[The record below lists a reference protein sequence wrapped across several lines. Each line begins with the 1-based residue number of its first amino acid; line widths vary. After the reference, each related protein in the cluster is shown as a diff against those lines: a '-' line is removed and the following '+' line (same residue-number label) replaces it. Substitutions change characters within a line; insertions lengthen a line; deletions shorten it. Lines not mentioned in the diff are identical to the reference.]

1 MNNLCLISFAL
12 LLLWPTRSVA
22 QAVVDSSKI
31 DYYRLLELNVENLF
45 DTAHDVGKDD
55 LEFTPRRARRWTPSR
70 YRRKLQRIGKI
81 IAAAGDKQPIELI
94 ALCEVENDSVLTHL
108 TKRYPLR
115 PIGYEYVMTHSEDQ
129 RGIDVALVYHPM
141 RFQHLGHQSIR
152 VFPRPQQRPTRD
164 VLHTWGIVPTGD
176 TLHVFVAHLPSKRGG
191 AVETEPYRIAVA
203 ERIRQVADSLLT
215 LNPQTKIIITGD
227 FNDTPTSATLREG
240 LRVETT
246 DSGIDSKPFSSLYLL
261 STNLHVEPG
270 IRGTYKF
277 QGRWEQI
284 DHMVVSGALLQPQ
297 NGLYTNSTGCQIL
310 ALPFMLKPDQADG
323 GVAPFRSF
331 LGPRYIDG
339 FTDHLPLLLTMQ
351 LQWSE

>member
-1 MNNLCLISFAL
+1 MNSPRFIGFVL
-12 LLLWPTRSVA
+12 LLLCPILAVA
-22 QAVVDSSKI
+22 QPAVESSRI

-55 LEFTPRRARRWTPSR
+55 LEFTIRGARRWTPSR
-70 YRRKLQRIGKI
+70 YRRKLQRISKI

-141 RFQHLGHQSIR
+141 RFQHLGHRSIR
-152 VFPRPQQRPTRD
+152 VLPLPQQRPTRD
-164 VLHTWGIVPTGD
+164 VLHAWGIVPTGD
-176 TLHVFVAHLPSKRGG
+176 TLHIFVAHLPSKRGG
-191 AVETEPYRIAVA
+191 AIETEPYRIAIA
-203 ERIRQVADSLLT
+203 ERIRQVTDSLLAF
-215 LNPQTKIIITGD
+215 NPQTKIIVTGD
-227 FNDTPTSATLREG
+227 FNDIPTSATLRQG
-240 LRVETT
+240 LQVEVA
-246 DSGIDSKPFSSLYLL
+246 DSSSQLKASSLYLL
-261 STNLHVEPG
+261 SKDLHVEPG

-284 DHMVVSGALLQPQ
+284 DHVVVSGGLLKSQ
-297 NGLYTNSTGCQIL
+297 NGLYTCITGCQIL
-310 ALPFMLKPDQADG
+310 ALPFMLKPDLSDG

-331 LGPRYIDG
+331 LGPRYVDG

-351 LQWSE
+351 LHWNE